1 MSVPES
7 ETDTIFAPASGF
19 GRAAVAV
26 IRLSG
31 SGTRRVLQ
39 EIAGGV
45 PEARRMSL
53 RRLIDPATGAVLD
66 QALVVFFPAP
76 HSFTG
81 EDQAELQIHG
91 GLAVRQAVLRAL
103 GGYPGCRAAEAGEF
117 TRRAFLNGRMDL
129 SEVEGLADLID
140 AETESQRRQALR
152 QLEGGLGA
160 LAEAWRDSLIKA
172 QALLEAALDFA
183 DEGDVPDT
191 LEAQAREIAAR
202 IQVEIGAQLA
212 DAGRGE
218 RLREGYHVVL
228 AGPPNAGKSTLLN
241 ALARRDVA
249 IVSPIAGTTRDVI
262 EVRCDLAGLP
272 VIFADTAGIRDSVDA
287 IEVEGVLRAQ
297 GRIDSADLVVWLD
310 PSDEPSPPPIDL
322 ARRIHV
328 VTKSDLCKREA
339 STCDIAL
346 SVHTGEGM
354 AALLDLIAARAAV
367 ELGGGDAIITRE
379 RHRIALDA
387 AYQAI
392 GRGMEQLE
400 TELLAEDIRLGA
412 RAIGRIS
419 GRIDVEDVLDQLFSA
434 FCIGK

>member
-91 GLAVRQAVLRAL
+91 GLAVRQAVLSAL

>member
-53 RRLIDPATGAVLD
+53 RRLVDPATGAVLD

-91 GLAVRQAVLRAL
+91 GLAVRQAVLSAL

>member
-53 RRLIDPATGAVLD
+53 RRLVDPATGAVLD

-91 GLAVRQAVLRAL
+91 GLAVRQAVLSAL

-160 LAEAWRDSLIKA
+160 MAEAWRDSLIKA

-191 LEAQAREIAAR
+191 LEAQAREIATR